1 MTNGII
7 TLANINHTLNKL
19 NTIQEEKTMIE
30 KTIEKYTTVKG
41 NDIEIYQFRILL
53 NGKNQRFL
61 AFMVNGQDRTGCY
74 LISELQMMK
83 NFINSI
89 Y

>member
-1 MTNGII
+1 M
-7 TLANINHTLNKL
+7 
-19 NTIQEEKTMIE
+19 ME
-30 KTIEKYTTVKG
+30 KTIEKYTTLKG
-41 NDIEIYQFRILL
+41 NEIEIYQFRILL

-61 AFMVNGQDRTGCY
+61 AFTVNGQDRTGCY
-74 LISELQMMK
+74 LIKELQKMK

>member
-1 MTNGII
+1 
-7 TLANINHTLNKL
+7 
-19 NTIQEEKTMIE
+19 MIE
-30 KTIEKYTTVKG
+30 KTIEEYTTLKG
-41 NDIEIYQFRILL
+41 NKIEIYQFRILL
-53 NGKNQRFL
+53 NGKNSRFL